1 MASQTFPKPLQNSPN
16 RAQENSW
23 PPLGP
28 SALEASPFKT
38 RNGGSPEC
46 EGSVAHFCLILTVL
60 GCLLVSFWLSWDALG
75 PHFGSL
81 GASWGGFLAQVG
93 PSWPK
98 IAKKNRFFEFDLRIW
113 DQVGTQ
119 VGTQVG
125 PRPSKIEARTPKN
138 QG

>member
-1 MASQTFPKPLQNSPN
+1 M
-16 RAQENSW
+16 RA
-23 PPLGP
+23 P
-28 SALEASPFKT
+28 
-38 RNGGSPEC
+38 GGSC
-46 EGSVAHFCLILTVL
+46 KHLGILGGSFGSLGAPFGFILAFL
-60 GCLLVSFWLSWDALG
+60 GRLLDPFWLSWDVLG
-75 PHFGSL
+75 RL
-81 GASWGGFLAQVG
+81 GTPFLPKLAQVG